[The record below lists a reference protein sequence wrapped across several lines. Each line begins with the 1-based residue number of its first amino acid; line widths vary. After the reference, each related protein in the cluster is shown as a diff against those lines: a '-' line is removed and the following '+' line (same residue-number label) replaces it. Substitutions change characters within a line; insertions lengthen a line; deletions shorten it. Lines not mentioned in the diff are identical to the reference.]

1 MEGFNFLL
9 EPQWQPFKKIG
20 LEHSFFNVDVHPVT
34 NSWLVIAC
42 IALLGLY
49 CYYTIR
55 YNYNSL
61 VFYLIMNFIKA
72 FYDTTVQTLGFF
84 SLQHFSFVTALFVY
98 ILLCNSVSLFP
109 GTEEPT
115 KNINTTLALGLISF
129 IYVQYYTIK
138 AQGFWNYIKEYFH
151 PIFIMFPLN
160 VISRLASII
169 SMSFRLF
176 GNIFGG
182 ATIAS
187 IYFTLIRGSA
197 LYQIIGLLSGI
208 NLTILLFFGL
218 FEGVIQAFV
227 FAMLTITYISIG
239 ISSEQDDTAGIV

>member
-20 LEHSFFNVDVHPVT
+20 LEHFFFNVDVYPVV
-34 NSWLVIAC
+34 NSWLIIAF
-42 IALLGLY
+42 IAFLSLY
-49 CYYTIR
+49 CFYIIR
-55 YNYNSL
+55 YNNKSL
-61 VFYLIMNFIKA
+61 IFYLIMHFIKA

-84 SLQHFSFVTALFVY
+84 SLQHFSFVTALFIY
-98 ILLCNSVSLFP
+98 ILLCNSISLIP
-109 GTEEPT
+109 GAEEPT

-129 IYVQYYTIK
+129 IYVQYYTIVS
-138 AQGFWNYIKEYFH
+138 QGIGNYIKEYFH
-151 PIFIMFPLN
+151 PIIIMFPLN
-160 VISRLASII
+160 IISRLASII

-182 ATIAS
+182 ATIAT
-187 IYFTLIRGSA
+187 IYFNIIRGSF
-197 LYQIIGLLSGI
+197 LYQSIGLLSGI
-208 NLTILLFFGL
+208 NLIVLLFFGL

-239 ISSEQDDTAGIV
+239 ISSEHDDTAGVT